1 MDDVIQ
7 INSHFTVAKSALDEA
22 GIRQA
27 AEDGFQTIV
36 NLRTENEKQ
45 SLDPEAEGRI
55 VRDQGLSYLHHP
67 VSGDDLSDK
76 VVDRFRRTARTLPG
90 PILVHCATGKRSGA
104 MVMIHLAVE
113 QGLSGDQ
120 AVEKAAHL
128 GFECDTPELEEFVK
142 GYVDRHTKART
153 AA

>member
-22 GIRQA
+22 SIRQA

-55 VRDQGLSYLHHP
+55 VRDQGLSYLHYP
-67 VSGDDLSDK
+67 VSGDGLSDK
-76 VVDRFRRTARTLPG
+76 VVDRFRRTVRTLPG
-90 PILVHCATGKRSGA
+90 PILVHCATSKRSGA
-104 MVMIHLAVE
+104 LVMIHLAAE
-113 QGLSGDQ
+113 QGLSGEQ
-120 AVEKAAHL
+120 AVEKAAYL

-142 GYVDRHTKART
+142 GYVDRHTTSRT